1 MNIAE
6 LAKKYGVTPDTI
18 RYYEKAGLIPAAPR
32 RASGIRNFD
41 EKTCNWLEFIVCMR
55 SAGLTIETLTEYVRL
70 YKKGKSTVSERKNLL
85 VNQREELRRK
95 KEEIEATLNR
105 LDYKISLYEQIEAGK
120 RKDFMEEP

>member
-6 LAKKYGVTPDTI
+6 VAKKYGVMPDTI

-70 YKKGKSTVSERKNLL
+70 YKKGKTTVSERKNLL

>member
-6 LAKKYGVTPDTI
+6 VAKKYGVTPDTI

-41 EKTCNWLEFIVCMR
+41 EKTCKWLEFIVCMR

>member
-6 LAKKYGVTPDTI
+6 VAKKYGVTPDTI

-70 YKKGKSTVSERKNLL
+70 YKKGKSTVSERKNLF

>member
-6 LAKKYGVTPDTI
+6 VAKKYGVTPDTI

-32 RASGIRNFD
+32 SASGIRNFD

-95 KEEIEATLNR
+95 KEEIEATINR

>member
-6 LAKKYGVTPDTI
+6 VAKKYGVTPDTI

>member
-6 LAKKYGVTPDTI
+6 VAKKYGVTPDTI

-32 RASGIRNFD
+32 RDSGIRNFD

>member
-6 LAKKYGVTPDTI
+6 VAKKYGVTPDTI

-120 RKDFMEEP
+120 RKDFMKEP

>member
-6 LAKKYGVTPDTI
+6 VAKIYGVTPDTI
-18 RYYEKAGLIPAAPR
+18 RYYEKAGLIPAVPR
-32 RASGIRNFD
+32 SASGIRNFD
-41 EKTCNWLEFIVCMR
+41 EKTCKWLEFIVCMR

>member
-6 LAKKYGVTPDTI
+6 VAKKYGVTPDTI
-18 RYYEKAGLIPAAPR
+18 RYYEKAGLIPAVPR
-32 RASGIRNFD
+32 SASGIRNFD
-41 EKTCNWLEFIVCMR
+41 EKTCKWLEFIVCMR

>member
-6 LAKKYGVTPDTI
+6 VAKKYGVTPDTI

-32 RASGIRNFD
+32 SASGIRNFD

>member
-6 LAKKYGVTPDTI
+6 VAKKYGVTPDTI

-32 RASGIRNFD
+32 TASGIRNFD

-95 KEEIEATLNR
+95 KEEIDATLNR

>member
-6 LAKKYGVTPDTI
+6 VAKKYGVTPDTI

-70 YKKGKSTVSERKNLL
+70 YKKGKTTVSERKNLL
-85 VNQREELRRK
+85 VNQREKLRRK

>member
-6 LAKKYGVTPDTI
+6 VAKKYGVAPDTI

-95 KEEIEATLNR
+95 KEQIEATLNR

>member
-6 LAKKYGVTPDTI
+6 VAKKYGVMPDTI

-32 RASGIRNFD
+32 SASGIRNFD

>member
-6 LAKKYGVTPDTI
+6 VAKKYGVTPDTI

-55 SAGLTIETLTEYVRL
+55 SAGLTIEALTEYVRL

>member
-6 LAKKYGVTPDTI
+6 VAKKYGVTPDTI

-120 RKDFMEEP
+120 RKDFIEEP

>member
-6 LAKKYGVTPDTI
+6 VAKKYGVTPDTI

-32 RASGIRNFD
+32 SASGIRNFD

-95 KEEIEATLNR
+95 KEEIEATLNL

>member
-6 LAKKYGVTPDTI
+6 VAKKYGVTPDTI

-70 YKKGKSTVSERKNLL
+70 YKKGKTTVSERKNLL